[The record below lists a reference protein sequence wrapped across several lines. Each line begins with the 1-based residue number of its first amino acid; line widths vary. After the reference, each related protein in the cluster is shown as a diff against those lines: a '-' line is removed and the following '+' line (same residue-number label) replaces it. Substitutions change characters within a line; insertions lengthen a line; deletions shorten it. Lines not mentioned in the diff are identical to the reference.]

1 MQSHRQ
7 RFALQLRF
15 PSISKSVLAKLQF
28 LLKQLLVCYIIKRF
42 ILKIIYCYIN
52 FHSLDVRTISQFRPR
67 IWHRDS
73 QNQVKEIQF
82 THTCVD
88 WVFLLLDG
96 NTLVAESTSCLWQG
110 PECTSKKVSKLRI
123 KNGFGRTYIVH
134 LNGSQS
140 FKVK

>member
-82 THTCVD
+82 
-88 WVFLLLDG
+88 FILRRR
-96 NTLVAESTSCLWQG
+96 VAN
-110 PECTSKKVSKLRI
+110 LRI
-123 KNGFGRTYIVH
+123 LVSIGYSYSQTVIPLQLRAQADSGRDQSVHRKRSQNFELKMALAGPTLYI
-134 LNGSQS
+134 
-140 FKVK
+140 